1 MDPPPLEIGSPT
13 ASALHHLWNG
23 RGDLHVPTGAPEESD
38 EVTAALAAHIAL
50 RSAMQVR
57 IWTYRVAAVTAELE
71 KWMHPGEFGVTSA
84 TGVKVV
90 VDVPPRD
97 HHPHDATVL
106 VHAAMASPVSSSKA
120 AVDVGGTG
128 RTIRLLP
135 GAGLGGEPLDIAIAG
150 ALGHG

>member
-1 MDPPPLEIGSPT
+1 MDRPPLEIGSPA

-23 RGDLHVPTGAPEESD
+23 RGDLHVPTGTPEESD

-50 RSAMQVR
+50 RSAMRVR
-57 IWTYRVAAVTAELE
+57 VWTYRVAAVVAELE
-71 KWMHPGEFGVTSA
+71 KWMRPGEFGVTSA

-90 VDVPPRD
+90 VDVPPKD

-106 VHAAMASPVSSSKA
+106 IHQAMASPDSSSKA
-120 AVDVGGTG
+120 AVDVGGNG

-135 GAGLGGEPLDIAIAG
+135 GADLGDEPLDIAIAG
-150 ALGHG
+150 GVTA